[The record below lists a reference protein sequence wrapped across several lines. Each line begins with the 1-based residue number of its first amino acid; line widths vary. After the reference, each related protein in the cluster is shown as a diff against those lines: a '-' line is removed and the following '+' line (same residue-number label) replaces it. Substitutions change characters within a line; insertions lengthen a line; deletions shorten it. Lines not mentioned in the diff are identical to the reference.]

1 MQEREVYCI
10 KQRGEEQKGKRERQT
25 ERTGG
30 IRFGH
35 SETKQEVLVMEA
47 VATATEREKARQAEI
62 KKLQNETCFIGHP
75 FGVGIVSFK
84 YMMGSVTSYG
94 FSAIFIYYLYAAAPQ
109 GLGLTQLE
117 ASQFITL
124 DIALGSIFG
133 EIGFA
138 EIIVDEVI
146 FRLLC
151 EDLLCEFFG
160 CGKFFLFYEFEDVFG
175 AFRCE
180 YGFCEK
186 QQQSRDKRYERC
198 DNCDLNRLHNK
209 SSV

>member
-1 MQEREVYCI
+1 
-10 KQRGEEQKGKRERQT
+10 
-25 ERTGG
+25 
-30 IRFGH
+30 
-35 SETKQEVLVMEA
+35 MEA

-133 EIGFA
+133 TIGSYMADRVFGNRRGLVGSEMCIRDSA
-138 EIIVDEVI
+138 RPDSLL
-146 FRLLC
+146 RDRLC
-151 EDLLCEFFG
+151 EQRNRRQLA
-160 CGKFFLFYEFEDVFG
+160 VFP
-175 AFRCE
+175 AW
-180 YGFCEK
+180 
-186 QQQSRDKRYERC
+186 QA
-198 DNCDLNRLHNK
+198 L
-209 SSV
+209 

>member
-10 KQRGEEQKGKRERQT
+10 KQRGEEQKGKREQQT

-35 SETKQEVLVMEA
+35 SEMKQEVLVMEA

-124 DIALGSIFG
+124 DIALGLFSAQSAPTWRTASSATGEPIASVRLRRPCTIFPLQ
-133 EIGFA
+133 
-138 EIIVDEVI
+138 
-146 FRLLC
+146 FRMSAC
-151 EDLLCEFFG
+151 S
-160 CGKFFLFYEFEDVFG
+160 
-175 AFRCE
+175 A
-180 YGFCEK
+180 
-186 QQQSRDKRYERC
+186 
-198 DNCDLNRLHNK
+198 
-209 SSV
+209 